1 MPRQSPRPSR
11 DRPSAESGDQLPD
24 QPPTPY
30 ERALETGSL
39 DELHATSIN
48 RLIQQAAVDVDRKGV
63 VDELGA
69 LRIVLTRLVNEQQ
82 DLDALTA
89 NVTRVATVA
98 LQAART
104 QRTIGQGTAALI
116 AGALDL
122 ILDEIRKD
130 HETRDRHP
138 HPR

>member
-1 MPRQSPRPSR
+1 MPRTPHRSSRDQSPRETSFETV
-11 DRPSAESGDQLPD
+11 DH
-24 QPPTPY
+24 PPTPY

-48 RLIQQAAVDVDRKGV
+48 RLIQQAAIDVDSKGV

-82 DLDALTA
+82 DLDELTA
-89 NVTRVATVA
+89 NVTRVASVA

-104 QRTIGQGTAALI
+104 QRLIGESATDLI
-116 AGALDL
+116 SGALEL
-122 ILDEIRKD
+122 ILNEIR
-130 HETRDRHP
+130 TDREARTADP
-138 HPR
+138 GSR